1 MTHKGMMN
9 RCFVLLLAVFTFGR
23 LMAGEPA
30 TAVAT
35 ITAGFVTGITVTS
48 GGSGY
53 TSEPSVTLSGGGGSG
68 ATAKAILSEDKVALT
83 LVLTAGSGYLT
94 APNVVVEPPPKPSS
108 IRVRLVPELTI
119 EGPAGSLARVDAT
132 WNLIEPWT
140 MWTNVTV
147 GVDGTVLVDLTPTAG
162 SATRFYRLFTA
173 PPARF
178 VWIEPGTFGMGTP
191 IGGVGRYDDEQFHM
205 VTLTRG
211 FWISNHEV
219 TQAEY
224 LSVMGV
230 NPSFFRGLE
239 LPVESV
245 SWINAVEYCKKLT
258 DWERAVGR
266 IDSQQAYRLPT
277 EAEWEYAARAGKN
290 TPASNDN
297 AWNFYN
303 SDYKTHPV
311 RWKSPNN
318 WGLYDMLGNVGEW
331 CEDQWRYFA
340 KDSVTDPRF
349 SVLEA
354 PNTTRVIK
362 GGGYE
367 YQWRDS
373 RLASRNRLN
382 GDKNSRI
389 AGFRVVL
396 SSVR

>member
-1 MTHKGMMN
+1 MMKG
-9 RCFVLLLAVFTFGR
+9 FLVLLLAVFTFGR

-35 ITAGFVTGITVTS
+35 ITAGFVSAITVTS

-53 TSEPSVTLSGGGGSG
+53 TSEPAVTLSGGGGSG
-68 ATAKAILSEDKVALT
+68 ATAKAILNGDKVSVV
-83 LVLTAGSGYLT
+83 LVLTAGSGYST
-94 APNVVVEPPPKPSS
+94 APAVVVEPPPKPSS

-119 EGPAGSLARVDAT
+119 EGPAGSLVRVDAT
-132 WNLIEPWT
+132 WNLIGPWT

-162 SATRFYRLFTA
+162 SATRFYRLFTS
-173 PPARF
+173 PPSHL

-191 IGGVGRYDDEQFHM
+191 IGESGRYDDEQFHM
-205 VTLTRG
+205 VTLTKG

-224 LSVMGV
+224 LSVMGI

-258 DWERAVGR
+258 EQERAVGR
-266 IDSQQAYRLPT
+266 INSQQAYRLPT
-277 EAEWEYAARAGKN
+277 EAEWEYAARAVKN
-290 TPASNDN
+290 APASDDN
-297 AWNFYN
+297 AWRFYN
-303 SDYKTHPV
+303 SNYKTYPV

-331 CEDQWRYFA
+331 CEDQWQYFT

-349 SVLEA
+349 SA
-354 PNTTRVIK
+354 PGSNPNTLRVWK
-362 GGGYE
+362 GGCYE
-367 YQWRDS
+367 FQWREC
-373 RLASRNRLN
+373 RLASRHRFG
-382 GDKNSRI
+382 GDQTTRVV
-389 AGFRVVL
+389 GFRVVL